1 MNLPEL
7 ATLVITGFVSCAEFG
22 SYAFVHPVL
31 RRLPQSERI
40 AVEQGL
46 LHTFGR
52 AMPVGMILC
61 VVLSVATAISSSRD
75 LSWSAA
81 AAYVL
86 AVTFTVTV
94 NVPINRATGQWDP
107 LTPPGGWEQTVTAGS
122 SSRQSGRGFSSLDSF
137 WSAPQQPFEPR

>member
-1 MNLPEL
+1 MNLLEL
-7 ATLVITGFVSCAEFG
+7 ATLVVTGFMSCAEFG

-31 RRLPQSERI
+31 RRLPQPERI
-40 AVEQGL
+40 AVEQGP

-61 VVLSVATAISSSRD
+61 VVLLLTTAISSSRG

-86 AVTFTVTV
+86 AVVVTVTV

-107 LTPPGGWEQTVTAGS
+107 LNPPAGWEQTRDRWEFFQAVRS
-122 SSRQSGRGFSSLDSF
+122 WLLLIGFVLVC
-137 WSAPQQPFEPR
+137 AAATL